1 MLDLT
6 LLSRPSSSGKMTK
19 AASTDLIAH
28 SRRPAILTYAS
39 PMVDTSK
46 KLAFMPFYLAGW
58 RREAETLEVRMMERI
73 EFPRG
78 WRNLPESFRLEIHSD
93 ERMQVYNAQV
103 HFKATLTGL
112 R

>member
-1 MLDLT
+1 
-6 LLSRPSSSGKMTK
+6 MTK
-19 AASTDLIAH
+19 AVSTDPIAQ

-39 PMVDTSK
+39 PMVDTAK
-46 KLAFMPFYLAGW
+46 KLTFMPFYLAGW
-58 RREAETLEVRMMERI
+58 RREAETLEVRMLERI

-78 WRNLPESFRLEIHSD
+78 WRNLPGSLRLEIHSD
-93 ERMQVYNAQV
+93 ERMQVYNVQV